1 MKRACLRILSIAALA
16 TGQTACSPALNWRAV
31 QVEQLQA
38 MLPCKP
44 DQAQRP
50 VHLGTRDVTMQ
61 MSGCEAAGALYAI
74 SHVRVGDALQASTA
88 RADWR
93 AATLANLRAGSVQ
106 SQTLPWARPGVG
118 STASGT
124 AGVATHP
131 RLEIL
136 AVQGQGPDGKTVQ
149 ARLAWI
155 SRGADL
161 YQVAVYGPQLN
172 DAMLEMLFSD
182 LRLP

>member
-16 TGQTACSPALNWRAV
+16 TVLTACSPALNWRAV

-44 DQAQRP
+44 DHAQRP
-50 VHLGTRDVTMQ
+50 VRLGPLDVTMQ
-61 MSGCEAAGALYAI
+61 MSGCEASGALYAI
-74 SHVRVGDALQASTA
+74 SHVRVGNALQASAAQT
-88 RADWR
+88 DWR
-93 AATLANLRAGSVQ
+93 AATLANLQAGSVQ
-106 SQTLPWARPGVG
+106 SQVLPWARPGAG
-118 STASGT
+118 PSESGT
-124 AGVATHP
+124 AGLATHP
-131 RLEIL
+131 PLEIL
-136 AVQGQGPDGKTVQ
+136 AVQGQGPDGKMVQ

-161 YQVAVYGPQLN
+161 YHIAVYGPQLD